1 MEGGESMSG
10 TTISRGWKPFFL
22 LAGALAALAGAA
34 ALVEGESSS
43 DTLTIGVSGDLT
55 LKPPTTSKSA
65 DKTLKSF
72 IKEQTGMDSVITTE
86 KGWRDLVD
94 KLENK
99 KEQLGV
105 FQGYEFA
112 WAQEKFKNLV
122 PLSIAVNIYRY
133 TTVYVIVNRD
143 NKAATF
149 ADLKG
154 QSLEYAGDEQ
164 PCVKLFVDRQC
175 QDAGSK
181 AGRFFSKIT
190 YKENIE
196 VVLDDV
202 VDGVVQVTV
211 ADRAGLE
218 AYKRRKPGRFKQLK
232 EVARS
237 QPFPPAIIAYR
248 RNAVAENLLKRFRR
262 GLEGAREHETGKMM
276 LTLFHLTG
284 FEDPPKDL
292 DKVLARTR
300 KAYPPEK

>member
-1 MEGGESMSG
+1 MAE
-10 TTISRGWKPFFL
+10 
-22 LAGALAALAGAA
+22 
-34 ALVEGESSS
+34 ESSGP
-43 DTLTIGVSGDLT
+43 LLVGVSGNLT
-55 LKPPTTSKSA
+55 LEPPTTSKSA

-86 KGWRDLVD
+86 KGWRDLAD

-99 KEQLGV
+99 KEQIGV

-122 PLSIAVNIYRY
+122 PLAVAINIYRY
-133 TTVYVIVNRD
+133 PTVYVIINRD
-143 NKAATF
+143 NKGATF

-175 QDAGSK
+175 QAAGSK
-181 AGRFFSKIT
+181 ADRFFSKIT
-190 YKENIE
+190 YKDNVE

-202 VDGVVQVTV
+202 VDGVVQVTA

-218 AYKRRKPGRFKQLK
+218 AYKRRKPGRFKRLK
-232 EVARS
+232 AVIHS

-248 RNAVAENLLKRFRR
+248 RNAVAEDLLKRFRR

-276 LTLFHLTG
+276 LTLFHLTN
-284 FEDPPKDL
+284 FEDPPSDL

-300 KAYPPEK
+300 KSYPASKDDKVTR